1 MTIKGVLTS
10 LKERV
15 FDRPKNREP
24 SHGVNGGRPKSFKGD
39 PYSIGDLTI
48 FLGHMTD
55 GVLLVDG
62 EGRVIFINESARRL
76 LRIGDI
82 PQKNIR
88 GRHLIEIIRS
98 KRLIDTLNRL
108 GGGPLEEP
116 QKIDLPTGEV
126 INVWIIPTQRSLV
139 CLVLKPNGE
148 DGEDESTFD
157 TFPIQDAAHQFKTPL
172 SAIKGYAETL
182 LETPGI
188 SNEAREEF
196 LRAILRNCLKMER
209 LTKSLLLLSRLKK
222 EELQRGFSRFD
233 LADLLK
239 DVIST
244 LMPSIESKYIRLK
257 FESLSNGLS
266 LKGDRELMSV
276 AILNVI
282 ENAIEYSDRGGT
294 VEVVLGM
301 IEEACSG
308 QKEASLIVRDH
319 GPGIPSDE
327 LDKIFTRFYRAREL
341 QKRYPGGTGLG
352 LSITKEILSIHEASI
367 VVESQWGKGTSVTM
381 RFPVET
387 D

>member
-1 MTIKGVLTS
+1 
-10 LKERV
+10 
-15 FDRPKNREP
+15 
-24 SHGVNGGRPKSFKGD
+24 
-39 PYSIGDLTI
+39 
-48 FLGHMTD
+48 
-55 GVLLVDG
+55 
-62 EGRVIFINESARRL
+62 
-76 LRIGDI
+76 
-82 PQKNIR
+82 
-88 GRHLIEIIRS
+88 
-98 KRLIDTLNRL
+98 
-108 GGGPLEEP
+108 
-116 QKIDLPTGEV
+116 
-126 INVWIIPTQRSLV
+126 
-139 CLVLKPNGE
+139 
-148 DGEDESTFD
+148 
-157 TFPIQDAAHQFKTPL
+157 
-172 SAIKGYAETL
+172 
-182 LETPGI
+182 
-188 SNEAREEF
+188 
-196 LRAILRNCLKMER
+196 MER

-282 ENAIEYSDRGGT
+282 ENAIEYSDREGT

-381 RFPVET
+381 TFPVET

>member
-24 SHGVNGGRPKSFKGD
+24 SHGVNGGRSESFKGD

-62 EGRVIFINESARRL
+62 EGRVIFTNESARRL

-98 KRLIDTLNRL
+98 KRLIDTLNRI
-108 GGGPLEEP
+108 GGVPLEEP

-126 INVWIIPTQRSLV
+126 INVWIIPTQRSFVFL
-139 CLVLKPNGE
+139 LLKPDGE
-148 DGEDESTFD
+148 DSRDESTFAS
-157 TFPIQDAAHQFKTPL
+157 FPIQDAAHQFKTPL

-282 ENAIEYSDRGGT
+282 ENAIEYSDREGT

-381 RFPVET
+381 TFPVET